1 MPFKDY
7 KILLFFKK
15 YFLSRHIIME
25 SLSIEDVRNLFR
37 LKKELNC
44 NANKDTRNPL
54 RQKKGTKAIKERIL
68 KDTSY
73 FF

>member
-1 MPFKDY
+1 
-7 KILLFFKK
+7 
-15 YFLSRHIIME
+15 ME

-68 KDTSY
+68 KDTRY